1 MFDSISVDYRSFIR
15 SVRRYSLTKFANF
28 DVPSSIPSLA
38 PPLFFN
44 SYCLDCG
51 KTFSSYQR
59 LALHRKIVHGSRDPV
74 DLLVSSVHCPVC
86 MVFFHNRVRLLNHLK
101 YRSTVCRLNL
111 IVSGPL
117 ISVEQADVLDE
128 GCRDLRRR
136 RYAAGLRAHS
146 VCAEP
151 CFRLC
156 GPLPLPLVIDGNKHT
171 NNCHVLGFGRNYH

>member
-1 MFDSISVDYRSFIR
+1 MSPLRSPLSHRLSFSTRTVLIVVKPSPHISVLLFTVRLFMDHATLSIYL
-15 SVRRYSLTKFANF
+15 SVLSIVLFA
-28 DVPSSIPSLA
+28 L
-38 PPLFFN
+38 
-44 SYCLDCG
+44 C
-51 KTFSSYQR
+51 
-59 LALHRKIVHGSRDPV
+59 
-74 DLLVSSVHCPVC
+74 
-86 MVFFHNRVRLLNHLK
+86 FFHNRVRLLNHLK

-111 IVSGPL
+111 MMSGPL

-156 GPLPLPLVIDGNKHT
+156 GPLPLPLIIDGSKHT
-171 NNCHVLGFGRNYH
+171 NNCHMLGFGRNYH